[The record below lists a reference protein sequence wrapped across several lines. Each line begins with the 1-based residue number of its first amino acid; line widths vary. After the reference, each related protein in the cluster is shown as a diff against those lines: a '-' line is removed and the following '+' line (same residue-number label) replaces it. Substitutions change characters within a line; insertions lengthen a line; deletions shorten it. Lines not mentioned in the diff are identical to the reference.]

1 MYSTTF
7 DIHVEFVR
15 NNTMYVLLPQEY
27 PLTPDVLKFEYV
39 KPQNFKYGTTVEW
52 VSKVGHS

>member
-7 DIHVEFVR
+7 DTHVEFVP
-15 NNTMYVLLPQEY
+15 NNTTYVLLPQEY
-27 PLTPDVLKFEYV
+27 PLTPDVLKFEFV

-52 VSKVGHS
+52 VSKVSHS